1 MSNNVLITAATGREM
16 KCLDREAGGGGSIFD
31 LYKGAE
37 KLITGI
43 GPVSASYAIM
53 NYLLRNKSPR
63 LIVNIGIAGSFREYY
78 VPGTVLIPSEDLFAD
93 LGVADGN
100 KFIPL
105 NLAGIAENNDK
116 LSPAGSYY
124 PAGDIMDKMPD
135 EMPRVKAL
143 TVSTA
148 TGSALKRDQ
157 LMSLFDA
164 DVETMEGAAVYYV
177 CSNQGIPC
185 IGIRAVSNMVGPRDK
200 SGWDIPLALNEL
212 GKAAGRILP
221 KII

>member
-1 MSNNVLITAATGREM
+1 MSNIVLITAATDREM
-16 KCLDREAGGGGSIFD
+16 ECLDRECVGGGSA
-31 LYKGAE
+31 LNLSKGVE

-43 GPVSASYAIM
+43 GPVSATYAIM
-53 NYLLRNKSPR
+53 NYLLQNKSPR

-78 VPGTVLIPSEDLFAD
+78 VPGTVLLPAEDRFAD
-93 LGVADGN
+93 LGVADGD

-105 NLAGIAENNDK
+105 EQAGLTGSDDK

-124 PAGDIMDKMPD
+124 PSGDIMDLMPLD
-135 EMPRVKAL
+135 MPRVKAL

-148 TGSALKRDQ
+148 TGSAGKRDQ
-157 LMSLFDA
+157 LLSAFDA

-177 CSNQGIPC
+177 CSNEGIPC

-200 SGWDIPLALNEL
+200 TKWDIPLALNEL
-212 GKAAGRILP
+212 GKAAGRILAQL
-221 KII
+221 I